1 MLSLRTILCPTDF
14 SPCSEAAFTAACAL
28 AQPLGATVAVLH
40 VVTPALP
47 CETAP
52 EPTAENLWK
61 QLLRFQPAAPEVH
74 VEHLLEHG
82 PPVQKTLEVARQTG
96 CDLIVLGTHGRG
108 AIARQLFGIGS
119 VAEAVVHNAPC
130 PVLTV
135 KMPLPASF
143 AAALPQQQTVEV

>member
-1 MLSLRTILCPTDF
+1 MLSLRTILCPIDF
-14 SPCSEAAFTAACAL
+14 SPCSDAAFTAACVL
-28 AQPLGATVAVLH
+28 AQPLGATVVVLH
-40 VVTPALP
+40 VVAPSGPGAATPEA
-47 CETAP
+47 
-52 EPTAENLWK
+52 TAESFWK
-61 QLLRFQPAAPEVH
+61 QLLRFRPAEPEVH

-82 PPVQKTLEVARQTG
+82 PPVQKTLEVARQTE

-108 AIARQLFGIGS
+108 AIARQLLGIGS

-143 AAALPQQQTVEV
+143 AAALPQDQAVEV